1 VYEGTGLI
9 DGADGAGGAGIAGC
23 AMIGGVVGLLNVGPG
38 AGVPKVGP
46 GAGLGLRNCAF
57 AGPAT
62 AIKAAIRMVRLIR
75 ISMKSPRSTK
85 ICTGLISFKCD
96 KPAMDHW

>member
-1 VYEGTGLI
+1 
-9 DGADGAGGAGIAGC
+9 
-23 AMIGGVVGLLNVGPG
+23 MIGGVVGLLNVGPG

-62 AIKAAIRMVRLIR
+62 AIKAAIRTVRLIKDLH
-75 ISMKSPRSTK
+75 KSPPWFYNVASAVGDCKARSDTAAAPITMK
-85 ICTGLISFKCD
+85 AGLIAF
-96 KPAMDHW
+96 PVR